1 MKFLYLI
8 LGVLLPF
15 TSAFVIPDEEVL
27 TGLNKEDDTTLNHH
41 PWYYPHV
48 VTKPNRNPK
57 TTSAHPPKPTTK
69 PPQCEPPCFLNIYEE
84 LSRRRSTTKFASL
97 VKQDKTLVNILNTV
111 SLDHTVFAP
120 TDRAFDEFPG
130 NLSSFSKE
138 DLRALVLYHVSPGLV
153 FVDDLLEAGG
163 GTVPTLLNQSVLG
176 ADGLAQ
182 RLDFRV
188 DAEGDEEVVL
198 GHKSE
203 GRVVTGDI
211 VCSFFPFF
219 SLLYTIETNPC
230 NVKPATNGLLHLIDS
245 LLLPPPPTVAI
256 LNSLPTEF
264 STLTLALIKTGLY
277 RTLSQ
282 LPNTTTPN
290 TGHLNRTT
298 LFIPPNTAFE
308 SLPEEITEFLF
319 SSQEG
324 TKYLRALLEYH
335 IVVNY
340 TLFSDVLYTDEG
352 EVVEFKDGE
361 GVTVELPTLLRGGN
375 CSVVVDVGGGDD
387 DWNGGDGDDD
397 GDDDDEI
404 EMKTKPDRVK
414 GELITVDGVDITA
427 MDSVTRYGVMHV
439 IDRIL
444 IPGGW
449 DEGEEAKLTVEELKE
464 RLESCVK
471 DGDGKTRNILDVEHL
486 DL

>member
-1 MKFLYLI
+1 M
-8 LGVLLPF
+8 
-15 TSAFVIPDEEVL
+15 
-27 TGLNKEDDTTLNHH
+27 
-41 PWYYPHV
+41 
-48 VTKPNRNPK
+48 
-57 TTSAHPPKPTTK
+57 
-69 PPQCEPPCFLNIYEE
+69 
-84 LSRRRSTTKFASL
+84 
-97 VKQDKTLVNILNTV
+97 
-111 SLDHTVFAP
+111 
-120 TDRAFDEFPG
+120 
-130 NLSSFSKE
+130 
-138 DLRALVLYHVSPGLV
+138 
-153 FVDDLLEAGG
+153 
-163 GTVPTLLNQSVLG
+163 
-176 ADGLAQ
+176 
-182 RLDFRV
+182 
-188 DAEGDEEVVL
+188 
-198 GHKSE
+198 
-203 GRVVTGDI
+203 
-211 VCSFFPFF
+211 
-219 SLLYTIETNPC
+219 
-230 NVKPATNGLLHLIDS
+230 
-245 LLLPPPPTVAI
+245 
-256 LNSLPTEF
+256 
-264 STLTLALIKTGLY
+264 
-277 RTLSQ
+277 
-282 LPNTTTPN
+282 
-290 TGHLNRTT
+290 
-298 LFIPPNTAFE
+298 
-308 SLPEEITEFLF
+308 
-319 SSQEG
+319 
-324 TKYLRALLEYH
+324 
-335 IVVNY
+335 VNY